1 MSNNRTKLF
10 LLFTLIFIATIGL
23 SAATAADIDNNATDT
38 PVIADSPATEV
49 VDEVQTTDVDNKAG
63 ITKNTQTN
71 VKTDGEANFD
81 DLKTDIDAGS
91 EVTLTKD
98 YTHVSG
104 DYGLIS
110 INSDKTIDGA
120 GHTISNVTSGLFSI
134 PAGNTLTLKNLIITA
149 GESTGAHV
157 ITLNGN
163 LICENVIFDMGNS
176 ARFTNSIVYYNDA
189 GATAS
194 FTNCEFKNFNTSSG
208 GVYLYKVGTVT
219 ADNCT
224 FKNIS
229 ANNNPLK
236 LNNGASNATILNS
249 KFLDNIGA
257 NQGGAICFNN
267 MNNKAVIDNCL
278 FENNIASAGGG
289 AIRTNGNLTLTNS
302 IFRNNKNSGS
312 GSYAFGAICMG
323 NANANLITS
332 NNVMEDPDAQ
342 LAEIFIYDGKIH
354 GAKITGE
361 TINADA
367 NEEVTVTYSITDD
380 NGNGVIYRNLALKLD
395 YNDNQI
401 SISNDTDV
409 NRGVITKTVTAPA
422 EDGTYPATL
431 IYDETRFVDPVV
443 TVAEVIV
450 GNPSPSGLI
459 ITDATYSNFFNE
471 DGTIISGAIAE
482 DSVAKFDGTFTNRQF
497 VIDIP
502 MTMDTGDNQAVFD
515 GCTIT
520 VNNDV
525 TIKNIEATNTNV
537 IVSTG
542 KTLNLYNTSFADLNA
557 AKRVFEVNRNAKV
570 NAEKSTFT
578 NLGTWGVFYLLTT
591 SEGNFKDCVFTN
603 CSNTAG
609 GAIEIRGNGV
619 YVVDNCTFIDNSA
632 TLRGGAIYS
641 KGNLTIRDSEFKGNK
656 VTTEVINKNQGGAV
670 LYVEGSLYLYDNVM
684 TDNIGLTADIYN
696 SYATIYTPVHIT
708 IDDVSCE
715 EGSEVNLTA
724 TITDADGNT
733 IDLIAEANGI
743 SGLEDTEYLTHLNLT
758 VEDNKYNV
766 TRNQSLK
773 GQVTRTIAPEL
784 EVGNYTIGAEVW
796 ADELVNPVITTG
808 NLEIIE
814 APVVSYTKLQNMI
827 DEATEDT
834 ITVDMDVVRGATETT
849 VKLNKSITID
859 LNGLTWDAT
868 QGQAIEVENGAT
880 ATIKNG
886 LIINVD
892 NTEPSTSNA
901 YGRLARVTSGNLVFE
916 NVTITNCTA
925 PDFGTSTRGSLVRI
939 TTGSG
944 VTLNNCTVEDIKG
957 RFIIDNGKGTIN
969 INDTYFNNNKLGS
982 TDSLIENGGVTTI
995 NNTQF
1000 NDNTANWGIVYGKT
1014 QKDLITIDNTIFANN
1029 QVSVGAPLVTGAD
1042 AKVINSKFLNNKA
1055 TNSYTAK
1062 SGAIYTDSGSLTV
1075 YNSTFIGNT
1084 NPNTGKYGTIISHS
1098 GYFPGDL
1105 NVSNSV
1111 LIPADS
1117 NVAIYNS
1124 AEDDITAVANY
1135 NYWGTNSTPANY
1147 VKSGSYYDDYDDECD
1162 CTPVEVKYW
1171 VVMNT
1176 TITPEEFGVDE
1187 DVTIETSYN
1196 KYTDGTNFNDLEGAF
1211 PEMEITYTVSEGSTT
1226 PESATTENG
1235 VANVAYKVAA
1245 DSFTV
1250 TATDSYTT
1258 NVINAEATPTEPVVI
1273 TLNDG
1278 NWTEYFNDDGTT
1290 KRVVTPGSELRFEG
1304 EFNNRHMI
1312 ITSPL
1317 NLTTADTQAVLKNS
1331 SFTVIAGDVN
1341 ITNIQMIGD
1350 DVEDS
1355 LIYLENS
1362 TNSRIENNVL
1372 THTNTAQKVVT
1383 HTIDVSDSDN
1393 IVIRNNTITTT
1404 GPEVAIDYDGKDQ
1417 IKLVY
1422 TSAIYAKNT
1431 NAIVIDSNKVTVN
1444 GNGKTETVGTV
1455 YAINVMGEFIYDE
1468 DIDMGESDYTEHD
1481 YLANAKII
1489 NNVVSTKTGEYGY
1502 AINVGHAV
1510 GALVDNNTIT
1520 ATGENYADAIQGFNV
1535 YNTKFTNNKINI
1547 TSDKMAYGIIANGFM
1562 YMYTSDDWS
1571 VFELSTLIVEGN
1583 EISNN
1588 VIDMKAKDAWAIETV
1603 IAYDNTVQYNNITI
1617 NAGNGVGIGFA
1628 DAEEST
1634 AQYNNINIKAT
1645 QESSP
1650 NTGDAVDSYT
1660 AGIKITPSASRVST
1674 PDSNTAVYNNITIT
1688 AVNSDVPAVNVS
1700 SASNEITD
1708 NYLVSPVGVADN
1720 AVLDTGEDNTVENN
1734 IPLPEIITLN
1744 DGNWTEYFNEDG
1756 TPKNTVIPGSELR
1769 FEGEFNDRYMIIT
1782 IPLNL
1787 TTAETQAV
1795 LKNSQFLVV
1804 ANNVNITNVQMAAQD
1819 TEDPLVLSEDA
1830 NGLSI
1835 TDSTFNVTN
1844 TEDEMITRAIQID
1857 GGSDVLIYNNTI
1869 TTVGPEDPI
1878 EYGADS
1884 SIRAMYLASI
1894 ESTAEFTTILN
1905 NRVTTKKNELE
1916 SKDYGTIYGLYV
1928 HGNGEE
1934 KINNAII
1941 ANNEIATEGEKY
1953 DYGIILQYANDSTIQ
1968 NNTVDV
1974 RSKLFASGA
1983 HPFVLSNS
1991 TIADNTINTKA
2002 DNLTYGI
2009 VLEGAM
2015 LTGSYEVVNSEYN
2028 TVINNIV
2035 NLESQLG
2042 WGIELYAGNHNN
2054 VTYNN
2059 ITVRANNALGVGVGD
2074 YDSIISYNNIEA
2086 ISDSLEITVTSY
2098 DYIDPYTTG
2107 VKIAENGLQIVQ
2119 NNNITFNNI
2128 TVTAPSNEIYAVNSS
2143 TNGNIITDNY
2153 LLAPASLGDNAVI
2166 NTGSDVTIEN
2176 NKPDT
2181 IITDETYPVFFDENS
2196 VFKPAFNN
2204 TNLTISGNFT
2214 ENTVFIFDGVNATIT
2229 SDGTATIIDGQV
2241 FTGNNATMTIDGW
2254 KFENTMDAIV
2264 LESEGN
2270 VINNTVINI
2279 NSEDAIH
2286 AIYVYEAGNTISNT
2300 VLNITAPSA
2309 DVEYNPDYSTK
2320 SPAPAAIVISSNNN
2334 LVDNVTVTF
2343 NANTSTGFYPTVDGI
2358 YVVSEK
2364 TPVVN
2369 NTIKDTTVTVT
2380 GTNYVYGINV
2390 GNAKDTKLENVTVNV
2405 DSLYYADA
2413 IQLFDADTISIT
2425 GTANAQAVNE
2435 SYGVY
2440 STAMGYGISQNID
2453 LTGLNVS
2460 VEAEKATGVLIEG
2473 AINVTIANATYEIE
2487 GREAT
2492 AVNAHVDFM
2501 GNIPGIITVTGTTM
2515 EIEAI
2520 GDSNILYFGNATD
2533 VTITNNNI
2541 TATGGKEININAT
2554 PNAVITD
2561 NYITVGEML
2570 ETGIFGNYAVIT
2582 TEDDTVIENNT
2593 PTSKLIDDLNDKIS
2607 ELEDEINNLTS
2618 AKNTS
2623 ISIDPL
2629 ENVQYG
2635 DEITISGLLV
2645 NEDYIGVANQN
2656 VTIKFNDEETTVTT
2670 RNGEFTYT
2678 TTATLVGENTVTVS
2692 YAGSDKYRA
2701 SEATYTFEVSKAN
2714 AYIELSDLETV
2725 KKGDTLT
2732 ISGVLYDHNNNTLAN
2747 KVVRLLVNNGRKTLK
2762 TNDMGEFSFD
2772 YTTSRVGN
2780 NTLTATFEET
2790 DLYKEFTVIEGF
2802 EVKALSTIIT
2812 IDDMS
2817 SAIKGAQTTISGK
2830 LTDENG
2836 NAIANAQVRITVNG
2850 SPKTVKTDSEGKFTH
2865 TYTFGQVGENTIT
2878 ATYAGSTNY
2887 DEATTET
2894 TVEVAK
2900 AKAVITLDDMESVSK
2915 GESATFTG
2923 KLTDEEGNAIANA
2936 QVKLTINGSQK
2947 TLKTDANGV
2956 FTHTFKMTKEGTNNI
2971 TAVFNGNN
2979 DYAAANTNSTVEV
2992 VIKTQ

>member
-1 MSNNRTKLF
+1 M
-10 LLFTLIFIATIGL
+10 
-23 SAATAADIDNNATDT
+23 
-38 PVIADSPATEV
+38 
-49 VDEVQTTDVDNKAG
+49 
-63 ITKNTQTN
+63 
-71 VKTDGEANFD
+71 
-81 DLKTDIDAGS
+81 
-91 EVTLTKD
+91 
-98 YTHVSG
+98 
-104 DYGLIS
+104 
-110 INSDKTIDGA
+110 
-120 GHTISNVTSGLFSI
+120 
-134 PAGNTLTLKNLIITA
+134 
-149 GESTGAHV
+149 TG
-157 ITLNGN
+157 
-163 LICENVIFDMGNS
+163 
-176 ARFTNSIVYYNDA
+176 
-189 GATAS
+189 
-194 FTNCEFKNFNTSSG
+194 
-208 GVYLYKVGTVT
+208 
-219 ADNCT
+219 
-224 FKNIS
+224 
-229 ANNNPLK
+229 
-236 LNNGASNATILNS
+236 
-249 KFLDNIGA
+249 
-257 NQGGAICFNN
+257 
-267 MNNKAVIDNCL
+267 
-278 FENNIASAGGG
+278 
-289 AIRTNGNLTLTNS
+289 
-302 IFRNNKNSGS
+302 
-312 GSYAFGAICMG
+312 
-323 NANANLITS
+323 
-332 NNVMEDPDAQ
+332 
-342 LAEIFIYDGKIH
+342 
-354 GAKITGE
+354 
-361 TINADA
+361 
-367 NEEVTVTYSITDD
+367 
-380 NGNGVIYRNLALKLD
+380 
-395 YNDNQI
+395 
-401 SISNDTDV
+401 
-409 NRGVITKTVTAPA
+409 
-422 EDGTYPATL
+422 
-431 IYDETRFVDPVV
+431 
-443 TVAEVIV
+443 
-450 GNPSPSGLI
+450 
-459 ITDATYSNFFNE
+459 
-471 DGTIISGAIAE
+471 
-482 DSVAKFDGTFTNRQF
+482 
-497 VIDIP
+497 
-502 MTMDTGDNQAVFD
+502 
-515 GCTIT
+515 
-520 VNNDV
+520 
-525 TIKNIEATNTNV
+525 
-537 IVSTG
+537 
-542 KTLNLYNTSFADLNA
+542 
-557 AKRVFEVNRNAKV
+557 
-570 NAEKSTFT
+570 
-578 NLGTWGVFYLLTT
+578 
-591 SEGNFKDCVFTN
+591 
-603 CSNTAG
+603 
-609 GAIEIRGNGV
+609 
-619 YVVDNCTFIDNSA
+619 
-632 TLRGGAIYS
+632 
-641 KGNLTIRDSEFKGNK
+641 
-656 VTTEVINKNQGGAV
+656 
-670 LYVEGSLYLYDNVM
+670 
-684 TDNIGLTADIYN
+684 
-696 SYATIYTPVHIT
+696 
-708 IDDVSCE
+708 
-715 EGSEVNLTA
+715 
-724 TITDADGNT
+724 
-733 IDLIAEANGI
+733 
-743 SGLEDTEYLTHLNLT
+743 
-758 VEDNKYNV
+758 
-766 TRNQSLK
+766 
-773 GQVTRTIAPEL
+773 
-784 EVGNYTIGAEVW
+784 
-796 ADELVNPVITTG
+796 
-808 NLEIIE
+808 
-814 APVVSYTKLQNMI
+814 
-827 DEATEDT
+827 
-834 ITVDMDVVRGATETT
+834 
-849 VKLNKSITID
+849 
-859 LNGLTWDAT
+859 
-868 QGQAIEVENGAT
+868 
-880 ATIKNG
+880 
-886 LIINVD
+886 
-892 NTEPSTSNA
+892 
-901 YGRLARVTSGNLVFE
+901 
-916 NVTITNCTA
+916 
-925 PDFGTSTRGSLVRI
+925 
-939 TTGSG
+939 
-944 VTLNNCTVEDIKG
+944 
-957 RFIIDNGKGTIN
+957 
-969 INDTYFNNNKLGS
+969 
-982 TDSLIENGGVTTI
+982 
-995 NNTQF
+995 
-1000 NDNTANWGIVYGKT
+1000 
-1014 QKDLITIDNTIFANN
+1014 
-1029 QVSVGAPLVTGAD
+1029 
-1042 AKVINSKFLNNKA
+1042 
-1055 TNSYTAK
+1055 K
-1062 SGAIYTDSGSLTV
+1062 SGAIHTNGGSLTV

-1084 NPNTGKYGTIISHS
+1084 ANDNDGSIIHHTGYI
-1098 GYFPGDL
+1098 PGDL

-1117 NVAIYNS
+1117 RAAIYNE
-1124 AEDDITAVANY
+1124 AEDAITAVANY
-1135 NYWGTNSTPANY
+1135 NYWGTNSTPASY
-1147 VKSGSYYDDYDDECD
+1147 VKSGSYEDEDTWDDVD

-1455 YAINVMGEFIYDE
+1455 YAITVMGEFIYDE

-1720 AVLDTGEDNTVENN
+1720 AVLDTGDDNTVENN

-1795 LKNSQFLVV
+1795 LKNSQFLVL
-1804 ANNVNITNVQMAAQD
+1804 ADNVNITNVQMAAQD

-1894 ESTAEFTTILN
+1894 ESTADSTLILN

-1941 ANNEIATEGEKY
+1941 ANNEITTEGEKY
-1953 DYGIILQYANDSTIQ
+1953 DYGIILQYANASTIQ

-2028 TVINNIV
+2028 TVTNNTV

-2107 VKIAENGLQIVQ
+2107 VKIAENGLQRVQ
-2119 NNNITFNNI
+2119 NNNVTFNNI

-2196 VFKPAFNN
+2196 VFKPVFNN

-2286 AIYVYEAGNTISNT
+2286 AIYVYEAGNTIANT

-2453 LTGLNVS
+2453 LTGLDVN
-2460 VEAEKATGVLIEG
+2460 VEAAKATGALIEG
-2473 AINVTIANATYEIE
+2473 ASNVMIADATYEIT
-2487 GREAT
+2487 GDEAT
-2492 AVNAHVDFM
+2492 AIKSHVDFM
-2501 GNIPGIITVTGTTM
+2501 GNIPTNITITGLDIAIDTT
-2515 EIEAI
+2515 
-2520 GDSNILYFGNATD
+2520 GDANLLYFGNASD
-2533 VTITNNNI
+2533 VTITENNI
-2541 TATGGKEININAT
+2541 EATGGSEINFNAT
-2554 PNAVITD
+2554 PKAVVTD
-2561 NYITVGEML
+2561 NYILVGEML

-2701 SEATYTFEVSKAN
+2701 SEATYTFTVDKAN
-2714 AYIELSDLETV
+2714 AYIKLSDLETV
-2725 KKGDTLT
+2725 KKGETLT

-2817 SAIKGAQTTISGK
+2817 SAIKGEQTTISGK